1 MNPDT
6 ERSAYRVSDI
16 AAISREYVDFLRN
29 LAEVSTAHRQR
40 VSDAGA
46 PFGLNFCES
55 AILNCL
61 VLDGTVSTVRDIALY
76 LHSAKSLIS
85 RGTEHLRQ
93 MGYISTFP
101 SPDDRRVLC
110 LQLTRKAEPV
120 LQALKTC
127 METFVLE
134 AADGIP
140 PEELAAFKETSCKLL
155 RNVRQAA
162 QQQNSRNL

>member
-1 MNPDT
+1 MHT
-6 ERSAYRVSDI
+6 AVSDI

-55 AILNCL
+55 AILTCL
-61 VLDGTVSTVRDIALY
+61 VLDGT
-76 LHSAKSLIS
+76 
-85 RGTEHLRQ
+85 
-93 MGYISTFP
+93 ISTFP